1 MEINRV
7 LLLGLVLVKSVFVAA
22 SQERCVPVGM
32 LCEYLGNPL
41 GIDVLHPR
49 LRWHLDDVRDKAMQ
63 KACRVLVSTDSL
75 KLADKNYADCWDTGK
90 RKTETMQFVYN
101 GKKLLPFTK
110 YFGKLRYGI
119 KMVIRRVLILLALK
133 PECLKCIIGEDPGL
147 AMGEIWIISLL
158 LISVRN
164 LL

>member
-1 MEINRV
+1 MLYTMKINRV

-32 LCEYLGNPL
+32 LCEYLSNPL
-41 GIDVLHPR
+41 GIDALHPR

-110 YFGKLRYGI
+110 YFWKVEVWDKDGNKTSSDIASFETGMLEMHNWRGSWI
-119 KMVIRRVLILLALK
+119 SDGRDLSLIH
-133 PECLKCIIGEDPGL
+133 I
-147 AMGEIWIISLL
+147 
-158 LISVRN
+158 
-164 LL
+164 

>member
-1 MEINRV
+1 MKINRV
-7 LLLGLVLVKSVFVAA
+7 LLLGLVLVKSVFVAV

-32 LCEYLGNPL
+32 LCEYLSNPL
-41 GIDVLHPR
+41 GIDALHPR

-101 GKKLLPFTK
+101 GKTFESKRQCCK
-110 YFGKLRYGI
+110 VYGI
-119 KMVIRRVLILLALK
+119 CYRSVMSYQNQYKCNTEEAITHFIELK
-133 PECLKCIIGEDPGL
+133 KNKEIIF
-147 AMGEIWIISLL
+147 
-158 LISVRN
+158 RN
-164 LL
+164 RKWASIKTC